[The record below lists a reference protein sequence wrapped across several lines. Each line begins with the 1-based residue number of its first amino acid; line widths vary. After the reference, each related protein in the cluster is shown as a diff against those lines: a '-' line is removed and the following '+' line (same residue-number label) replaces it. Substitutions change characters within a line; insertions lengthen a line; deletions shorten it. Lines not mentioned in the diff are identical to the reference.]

1 MARYD
6 VSTWDE
12 FVNAWRT
19 VDGND
24 IIEVNADL
32 DANDNIPTTNIEMTH
47 HAVAGPVT
55 VNGNG
60 HTIYNVS
67 GGNSYVF
74 CNDYHTTT
82 INKLNFQNINLT
94 SPLFRGFN
102 YECQFIIN
110 DCNIQGRSSV
120 FFFTRYIQ
128 FFRCTFTL
136 TNTTSQIFG
145 NNNEV
150 YLNYCWIYLR
160 RCKKTWNGTDQPL
173 LRHTNTCYIKGEIDM
188 TGITNTDIVADVN
201 NCCVNVTVTGV
212 TATNLPLDRYVHNG
226 SGQLTIV
233 NTTKLPD
240 DTTTSTAALITGV
253 TDYQMKNAVYLS
265 GIGFDIV
272 PTSE

>member
-12 FVNAWRT
+12 FVTAWQT

-32 DANDNIPTTNIEMTH
+32 DANDNIPTANIEMRH
-47 HAVAGPVT
+47 WSVAGPVT

-67 GGNSYVF
+67 GGGSCVF
-74 CNDYHTTT
+74 TNNNHSVI
-82 INKLNFQNINLT
+82 INKLNFQNMNLT
-94 SPLFRGFN
+94 NPLFRGFN
-102 YECQFIIN
+102 YERQMTIN
-110 DCNIQGRSSV
+110 DCNIQGRSSG
-120 FFFTRYIQ
+120 FFFIRYIN

-136 TNTTSQIFG
+136 TNTNSQIFG
-145 NNNEV
+145 NNDDV
-150 YLNYCWIYLR
+150 FLNYCWIYLR
-160 RCKKTWNGTDQPL
+160 RCKKTWNGTNQPL
-173 LRHTNTCYIKGEIDM
+173 LRHANTCYIKGEIDM
-188 TGITNTDIVADVN
+188 TDITNTDIVTGVN

-212 TATNLPLDRYVHNG
+212 TATGLPLDRYVHDG

-233 NTTKLPD
+233 NKSKLPE
-240 DTTTSTAALITGV
+240 DTTASTANLITGV

-265 GIGFDIV
+265 SIGFDIV